1 MAVTTE
7 TQIVREAPELE
18 AIKMNL
24 LSEAAKLAYR
34 PEFGEQLPTY
44 QVAGFSP
51 AQQAALQAGMQQ
63 GVGSFLPLH

>member
-1 MAVTTE
+1 MSVTTE

-34 PEFGEQLPTY
+34 PEFGGQLPNIP
-44 QVAGFSP
+44 GCRLFSCSRGGRSSRH
-51 AQQAALQAGMQQ
+51 ATGRWKFSAL
-63 GVGSFLPLH
+63 H